1 MNQECL
7 MTTSKANPNQRKVI
21 RSVALPAEHGG
32 WGFLIEPIVLGLLVA
47 FSGAGL
53 LLAISAF
60 GVFLTHQPLKI
71 AIKDRMKGNRPPR
84 TILAERFAVGYGAV
98 ALIPFGILLLF
109 VVDKTFLLPLLMAL
123 PFALV
128 QLWYDAK
135 NQSRKLLPEVCGAI
149 ALGAIAPMIAI
160 LGGWAVTPALILWL
174 FLMGRIIPSILY
186 VRARLRLERGNP
198 IQRESVWMVHGVA
211 VIMVI
216 GFALSRTM
224 PYLGVVA
231 MLILLGR
238 AMIGLSDYRK
248 ARRAPIIG
256 FQELGYGFLTALLG
270 ALGYALGW

>member
-1 MNQECL
+1 

-60 GVFLTHQPLKI
+60 GVFLIHQPLKI

-160 LGGWAVTPALILWL
+160 LGGWAVTPAWILWL
-174 FLMGRIIPSILY
+174 FLMGRIIP
-186 VRARLRLERGNP
+186 
-198 IQRESVWMVHGVA
+198 
-211 VIMVI
+211 
-216 GFALSRTM
+216 
-224 PYLGVVA
+224 
-231 MLILLGR
+231 
-238 AMIGLSDYRK
+238 
-248 ARRAPIIG
+248 
-256 FQELGYGFLTALLG
+256 
-270 ALGYALGW
+270 

>member
-1 MNQECL
+1 
-7 MTTSKANPNQRKVI
+7 MTTSRANPNQRKVI
-21 RSVALPAEHGG
+21 RSVALPTEHGG
-32 WGFLIEPIVLGLLVA
+32 WGFLIEPIILGLLVA

-60 GVFLTHQPLKI
+60 GVFLIHQPLKI

-84 TILAERFAVGYGAV
+84 TILAERFALGYGGV
-98 ALIPFGILLLF
+98 ALIPFGILLLL
-109 VVDKTFLLPLLMAL
+109 VADKTFLLPLVIAL